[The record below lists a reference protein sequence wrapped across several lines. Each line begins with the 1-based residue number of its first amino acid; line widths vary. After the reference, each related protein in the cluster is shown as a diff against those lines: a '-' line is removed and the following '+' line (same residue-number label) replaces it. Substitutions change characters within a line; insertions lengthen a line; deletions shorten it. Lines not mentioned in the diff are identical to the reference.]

1 MVRVQLS
8 LYWWG
13 QYSNYRGELKLS
25 NYEIKDINIYP
36 YMALVS
42 LESYL
47 FSGTLKDNLSV
58 AKDASEKEMNS
69 VLEKVGIL
77 DFVHE
82 QGGLNMHI
90 EKRPFMETKTFCSQC
105 KVHCYK
111 KDKREQIRK
120 VMRFSGPRMLVYHPI
135 MAIRHLYY
143 QITDK

>member
-1 MVRVQLS
+1 
-8 LYWWG
+8 
-13 QYSNYRGELKLS
+13 
-25 NYEIKDINIYP
+25 
-36 YMALVS
+36 MALVS

-135 MAIRHLYY
+135 MAVSYTHL
-143 QITDK
+143 TLPTTERV

>member
-1 MVRVQLS
+1 
-8 LYWWG
+8 
-13 QYSNYRGELKLS
+13 
-25 NYEIKDINIYP
+25 
-36 YMALVS
+36 MALVS

-90 EKRPFMETKTFCSQC
+90 EKRPFMETKTFCSNC

-111 KDKREQIRK
+111 PDMRDKIK
-120 VMRFSGPRMLVYHPI
+120 AVMRYSGPRMILHHPV
-135 MAIRHLYY
+135 AAVRHLILTKREKR
-143 QITDK
+143 QLDKK

>member
-1 MVRVQLS
+1 MIGFVGESGKSTIVS
-8 LYWWG
+8 LLMG

-69 VLEKVGIL
+69 VLERWVSLIL
-77 DFVHE
+77 YMNKADLICTLKSVLLWKQRHFVRNVRYIVTRRIKE
-82 QGGLNMHI
+82 N
-90 EKRPFMETKTFCSQC
+90 
-105 KVHCYK
+105 
-111 KDKREQIRK
+111 
-120 VMRFSGPRMLVYHPI
+120 RFVRSCVFWS
-135 MAIRHLYY
+135 
-143 QITDK
+143 

>member
-1 MVRVQLS
+1 
-8 LYWWG
+8 
-13 QYSNYRGELKLS
+13 
-25 NYEIKDINIYP
+25 
-36 YMALVS
+36 MALVS

-82 QGGLNMHI
+82 QGGLNMYI
-90 EKRPFMETKTFCSQC
+90 EKRPFMETKTFSSQC

-111 KDKREQIRK
+111 KDKRDQIRK